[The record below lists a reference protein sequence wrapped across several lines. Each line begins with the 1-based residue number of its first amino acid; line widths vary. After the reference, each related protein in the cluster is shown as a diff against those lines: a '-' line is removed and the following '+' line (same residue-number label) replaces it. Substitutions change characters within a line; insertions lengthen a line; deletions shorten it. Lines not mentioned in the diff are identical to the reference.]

1 MDMANIQFAQ
11 IHGLSLD
18 DEGYNRQNNTS
29 PPHSPGRN
37 LSSKNRSRL
46 NRPLQVIVPSP
57 SLKPSGSSTAS

>member
-29 PPHSPGRN
+29 PPHSPTSRN
-37 LSSKNRSRL
+37 LTSKNRSRL

-57 SLKPSGSSTAS
+57 SLNPSS